1 MAPTFSRSRL
11 SAGLNQTITALCV
24 LFILAMLGISFS
36 GFFYMILTGDALSW
50 TYSLA
55 RLFIPWLGLLSLTV
69 AFWHGEHI
77 AMTAIIGILPKPAVT
92 LLHWVNTALV
102 ALFAGLLIWYG
113 WRFFMRS
120 SDIYMV
126 SDAIQVPAK
135 FVTACLPVTGAV
147 LMAHV
152 LLGANLLIEESP
164 MDEARELG
172 AGEKDNR
179 P

>member
-1 MAPTFSRSRL
+1 MTFSRSRL
-11 SAGLNQTITALCV
+11 SAGLNRTVSTVCV
-24 LFILAMLGISFS
+24 LFILAMLAISFS

-77 AMTAIIGILPKPAVT
+77 AMTAIIAILPRTAVT
-92 LLHWVNTALV
+92 VLHYVNTALV

-113 WRFFMRS
+113 WKYFAKS
-120 SDIYMV
+120 TDIYMV
-126 SDAIQVPAK
+126 SDTIQIHAK
-135 FVTACLPVTGAV
+135 WVTACVPVTGLV
-147 LMAHV
+147 LLIHV
-152 LLGANLLIEESP
+152 LCGANLLDEESP
-164 MDEARELG
+164 MEEARELA